1 MRSVNRM
8 IAVPTHPPT
17 QPATVPKKVPMSTA
31 TALAAI
37 PMMSEVRAP

>member
-8 IAVPTHPPT
+8 IAVPTHPRT

-31 TALAAI
+31 TALATI